1 MCLGNRSTRIFRH
14 FFVSLFYDY
23 FYFQM
28 NAGLWLEKWKADKNW
43 DSALSQNDYCYKLCA
58 NIPQI
63 SVLLCLLA
71 VSIPSAINQNTLCSS
86 SIFASLTFILWKE
99 NRWKK
104 QWDAKKLE
112 MGDKPSTSPCLKKD
126 KCAIKHHLLLLHL
139 SFVA

>member
-1 MCLGNRSTRIFRH
+1 MQTFFLFRC
-14 FFVSLFYDY
+14 FMII

-58 NIPQI
+58 NISQI
-63 SVLLCLLA
+63 SFLPCSCLLA

-104 QWDAKKLE
+104 QWDPKKLE